1 MATLTREQ
9 YEERLRGLRLL
20 VTDVDGVLTDGAIAY
35 TGTEAETKIFNVRDG
50 SAVYI
55 ARVIGLPVLVVTA
68 RQSEAVAR
76 RFSELPVMRLR
87 QATFDKVSACAE
99 AEAELG
105 IEPAATAF
113 LGDDLV
119 DLPAMRRAGLGVA
132 VADANR
138 RVVAEADWVLGTP
151 GGRGA
156 LRELMDDI
164 VEARGLW
171 ERVLADY
178 QDRAGE
184 GSPAQE
190 TGPGAG

>member
-9 YEERLRGLRLL
+9 YEDRLRSLRLL
-20 VTDVDGVLTDGAIAY
+20 VTDVDGVLTDGSIAY
-35 TGTEAETKIFNVRDG
+35 TGADAETKVFNVRDG

-68 RQSEAVAR
+68 RQSAAVAR
-76 RFSELPVMRLR
+76 RFSELPVYGLR

-99 AEAELG
+99 AESDLG
-105 IEPAATAF
+105 IDSAATAF

-119 DLPAMRRAGLGVA
+119 DLPAMRRAGLSVA

-138 RVVAEADWVLGTP
+138 QVLAEADWVLSTS

-164 VEARGLW
+164 VGARGLW
-171 ERVLADY
+171 QQVLADY
-178 QDRAGE
+178 QDRAGK
-184 GSPAQE
+184 G
-190 TGPGAG
+190 

>member
-1 MATLTREQ
+1 MATLPREQ
-9 YEERLRGLRLL
+9 YERRLRGLRLL
-20 VTDVDGVLTDGAIAY
+20 ATDVDGVLTDGSIAY
-35 TGTEAETKIFNVRDG
+35 TGADSETKIFNVRDG

-68 RQSEAVAR
+68 RESAAVAR
-76 RFSELPVMRLR
+76 RFSELPVLRLQ
-87 QATFDKVSACAE
+87 QATFDKVSACAR

-105 IEPAATAF
+105 TDAATTVF

-138 RVVAEADWVLGTP
+138 KVLAEADWVLSTP
-151 GGRGA
+151 GGCGA
-156 LRELMDDI
+156 LRELVDDI

-171 ERVLADY
+171 EQVLADY
-178 QDRAGE
+178 QDRTGE
-184 GSPAQE
+184 GSRAEEQD
-190 TGPGAG
+190 PGVG

>member
-9 YEERLRGLRLL
+9 YEDRLSRIRLL
-20 VTDVDGVLTDGAIAY
+20 VTDVDGVLTDGSIAY
-35 TGTEAETKIFNVRDG
+35 TGADTETKIFNVRDG

-68 RQSEAVAR
+68 RESAAVAR
-76 RFSELPVMRLR
+76 RFSELPVLGLR

-99 AEAELG
+99 AEAELR
-105 IEPAATAF
+105 IDPALTLF

-138 RVVAEADWVLGTP
+138 KVLAEADWVLSTP

-171 ERVLADY
+171 EQVLDDY
-178 QDRAGE
+178 HHRAGK
-184 GSPAQE
+184 GRGAQE
-190 TGPGAG
+190 KEQGEG

>member
-9 YEERLRGLRLL
+9 YEDRLRRIRLL
-20 VTDVDGVLTDGAIAY
+20 VTDVDGVLTDGSIAY
-35 TGTEAETKIFNVRDG
+35 TGADTETKIFNVRDG

-68 RQSEAVAR
+68 RESAAVAR
-76 RFSELPVMRLR
+76 RFSELPVLGLR

-105 IEPAATAF
+105 IDPALTVF

-119 DLPAMRRAGLGVA
+119 DLPAMRRAGLA

-138 RVVAEADWVLGTP
+138 KVLAEADWVLSTP

-171 ERVLADY
+171 EQVLDDY
-178 QDRAGE
+178 HHRAGK
-184 GSPAQE
+184 GRGAQE
-190 TGPGAG
+190 KEQGEG